1 MLQESENINFLEALP
16 RDDLTKIPFVTIDP
30 SDARDHDDAVYAH
43 ADEDPSNQGG
53 HVLWVAIA
61 DVAHFVKPGS
71 ALDKEAQKRGNSTY
85 FADRVV
91 PMLPD
96 RLSGDLCSIHEGVER
111 PCLAVCM
118 TIDKS
123 GNKLKQTFYRG
134 NIKSVAS
141 LNYEEVQK
149 AIDGKVNESVRPY
162 LDKVIRPLYNSYTC
176 LKKSK
181 ETRQPLDLDLPERKV
196 ELFKNGKVKK
206 IVFKERF
213 DSHKLIEAV
222 SYTHLRAHET

>member
-1 MLQESENINFLEALP
+1 
-16 RDDLTKIPFVTIDP
+16 
-30 SDARDHDDAVYAH
+30 
-43 ADEDPSNQGG
+43 
-53 HVLWVAIA
+53 
-61 DVAHFVKPGS
+61 
-71 ALDKEAQKRGNSTY
+71 
-85 FADRVV
+85 
-91 PMLPD
+91 MLPE

-123 GNKLKQTFYRG
+123 GNKLKQRFYRG

-162 LDKVIRPLYNSYTC
+162 LEKVIRPLYNSYTC

-213 DSHKLIEAV
+213 DSHKLIEEFMILANVAAAEELFKAKSELLYRVHEEPTPEKLKALRAV
-222 SYTHLRAHET
+222 SYTHLRAHETV